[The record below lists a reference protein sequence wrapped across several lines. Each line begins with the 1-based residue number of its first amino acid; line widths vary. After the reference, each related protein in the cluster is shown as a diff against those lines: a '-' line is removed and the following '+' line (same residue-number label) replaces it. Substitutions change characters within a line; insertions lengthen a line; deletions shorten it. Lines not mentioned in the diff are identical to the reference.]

1 MARSTPL
8 VSQWSIDLATV
19 AFKACAGILI
29 LTCCAWAQ
37 LPEGAGKE
45 EVERICTQ
53 CHELQRSISLH
64 QDHDAW
70 AGTVSKMI
78 GLGAQ
83 GTNKDFQLIVDYLA
97 KNFPGE
103 PLPKV
108 NVNTARA
115 IEFES
120 LLTIRKSQSAQ
131 IIAYREKNGPFKSLD
146 DLKKVPGIDSAK
158 IDAHKDRLIFQ

>member
-1 MARSTPL
+1 MKHPHTL
-8 VSQWSIDLATV
+8 
-19 AFKACAGILI
+19 FG
-29 LTCCAWAQ
+29 LTIASKLSFLMLTFAYCVCAQ

-53 CHELQRSISLH
+53 CHELQRSTSLH
-64 QDHDAW
+64 QDHDGW

-78 GLGAQ
+78 SLGAQ
-83 GTNKDFQLIVDYLA
+83 GTNKEFLLAVDYLA
-97 KNFPGE
+97 RSYPGE

-108 NVNTARA
+108 DVNKARA

-131 IIAYREKNGPFKSLD
+131 IIAYRGKNGPFQSIED
-146 DLKKVPGIDSAK
+146 TRIAWFF
-158 IDAHKDRLIFQ
+158 IR

>member
-1 MARSTPL
+1 MT
-8 VSQWSIDLATV
+8 THT
-19 AFKACAGILI
+19 FKVCLGILI
-29 LTCCAWAQ
+29 SACCAWAQ
-37 LPEGAGKE
+37 LPDGPGKA

-53 CHELQRSISLH
+53 CHELQRSISLR

-70 AGTVSKMI
+70 ATTVSKMI

-83 GTNKDFQLIVDYLA
+83 GTNKDFSMIVDYLA
-97 KNFPGE
+97 KNYPGE

-131 IIAYREKNGPFKSLD
+131 IIAYREKNGPFKSIE
-146 DLKKVPGIDSAK
+146 DLEKVPGIDPAK
-158 IDAHKDRLIFQ
+158 IEAHKDRLVFE

>member
-1 MARSTPL
+1 MAK
-8 VSQWSIDLATV
+8 A
-19 AFKACAGILI
+19 AFKVCAGVLI
-29 LTCCAWAQ
+29 LACCAWAQ
-37 LPEGAGKE
+37 LPEGPGKE

-64 QDHDAW
+64 QDRGAW

-131 IIAYREKNGPFKSLD
+131 IIAYREKHGPFRSIE
-146 DLKKVPGIDSAK
+146 DLKKVPDIDAAK
-158 IDAHKDRLIFQ
+158 LDAHKSRLVFQ

>member
-1 MARSTPL
+1 MT
-8 VSQWSIDLATV
+8 TK
-19 AFKACAGILI
+19 AFKFCVAILI
-29 LTCCAWAQ
+29 PACGAWAQ
-37 LPEGAGKE
+37 LPEGPGKA

-64 QDHDAW
+64 EDHDAW

-83 GTNKDFQLIVDYLA
+83 GTNKDFSLIVDYLA

-131 IIAYREKNGPFKSLD
+131 IIAYREKNGPFQSLE
-146 DLKKVPGIDSAK
+146 DLKKVPGIDPAK
-158 IDAHKDRLIFQ
+158 IDAHKDRLVFQ

>member
-1 MARSTPL
+1 M
-8 VSQWSIDLATV
+8 ATV
-19 AFKACAGILI
+19 ALKVCLGILI

-37 LPEGAGKE
+37 LPEGPGKE

-53 CHELQRSISLH
+53 CHELQRSISLR

-83 GTNKDFQLIVDYLA
+83 GTSKDFQLIVDYLA
-97 KNFPGE
+97 KNFRGE

-108 NVNTARA
+108 NANTARA
-115 IEFES
+115 IELES

-131 IIAYREKNGPFKSLD
+131 IVAYRQKNGPFKSID
-146 DLKKVPGIDSAK
+146 DLKKVPGIDPAK
-158 IDAHKDRLIFQ
+158 IDGHKDRLIFQ

>member
-1 MARSTPL
+1 MAHCTLSAFR
-8 VSQWSIDLATV
+8 WSIDMARIASKLCSGMLI
-19 AFKACAGILI
+19 FACCIE
-29 LTCCAWAQ
+29 AQ
-37 LPEGAGKE
+37 LAEGPGKA

-64 QDHDAW
+64 QDHDGW

-78 GLGAQ
+78 SLGAQ
-83 GTNKDFQLIVDYLA
+83 GTNKDFLLVVDYLA
-97 KNFPGE
+97 KNYPGE

-108 NVNTARA
+108 DVNKARA

-131 IIAYREKNGPFKSLD
+131 IIAYREKNGPFKSIE
-146 DLKKVPGIDSAK
+146 DLKKVPGVDPAK
-158 IDAHKDRLIFQ
+158 IDAHKDRLA